1 MKAGTAE
8 KEKQDALDQI
18 DAQAEALSDE
28 IDGIAEEVAAVE
40 KEISELDRTVAK
52 ATEERKKEHAE
63 YAESLTMADA
73 AVALLAKAK
82 NRLQKFYNPTLYKAE
97 PKKEITMEEK
107 IIASGGSSFSQ
118 VARRQ
123 MPELPT
129 VPTYE
134 KKNSGGVIALLDK
147 LSQDLVADKSQS
159 AYDEKTAQKD
169 YVELMK
175 ESSDSR
181 AASQKS
187 IVEKKNSKAGLETRL
202 LEAKESKSQLFQELT
217 NAHELTDTLHK
228 TCDFLVDHFEDRD
241 QARNSEVE
249 KLKVAKEVLHESR

>member
-40 KEISELDRTVAK
+40 KEISELDQTVAK

-63 YAESLTMADA
+63 YVESLTMADA

-97 PKKEITMEEK
+97 PKREMTMEEK
-107 IIASGGSSFSQ
+107 ILASGGSFFSQ
-118 VARRQ
+118 VVKKQ
-123 MPELPT
+123 LPDLPT
-129 VPTYE
+129 VPAYE
-134 KKNSGGVIALLDK
+134 KKNSGGVLALIDK

-159 AYDEKTAQKD
+159 TYDEQTAQKD
-169 YVELMK
+169 YAELMK
-175 ESSDSR
+175 ESSESR

-187 IVEKKNSKAGLETRL
+187 MA
-202 LEAKESKSQLFQELT
+202 
-217 NAHELTDTLHK
+217 
-228 TCDFLVDHFEDRD
+228 
-241 QARNSEVE
+241 
-249 KLKVAKEVLHESR
+249 

>member
-107 IIASGGSSFSQ
+107 ILASGGSSFSQ

-159 AYDEKTAQKD
+159 AYDEKTAAKD
-169 YVELMK
+169 YVE
-175 ESSDSR
+175 
-181 AASQKS
+181 
-187 IVEKKNSKAGLETRL
+187 KKDSKAGLESRL
-202 LEAKESKSQLFQELT
+202 LEARESKSQIFQELT

-228 TCDFLVDHFEDRD
+228 TCDFLVDHFEVRD
-241 QARNSEVE
+241 EARSGEIE
-249 KLKVAKEVLHESR
+249 KLKSAKELLHESR